1 MSAAPTNPAVL
12 SRLYLEAVLPCL
24 SELVAED
31 PTARGLIA
39 ELTASILF
47 KILGGRALTIRLQQG
62 QITCGHDDAH
72 LPSVV
77 LLFLSDSHLNAF
89 FAGNKWAVPVLI
101 WGGWRIRLL
110 ARFTRLAERLEA
122 VLDGDEAILQSAPG
136 RRLHARLS
144 LMAAGLGLPS
154 LAWGDAASQEVLC
167 SLPYGLASFTIRGE
181 QRATVWFERQAT
193 GCAAAWGEPPR
204 RPEVCIAFSDSET
217 AFAAMRDQM
226 DAMAAAGRGQIVV
239 DGLVPLADGLNFVM
253 QRMRPYLQPK
263 NP

>member
-31 PTARGLIA
+31 PTARDMIA
-39 ELTASILF
+39 KLTASIVF
-47 KILGGRALTIRLQQG
+47 KILGRRALRIHLQHG
-62 QITCGHDDAH
+62 RIACSSGGAR

-89 FAGNKWAVPVLI
+89 FSGNKWAVPVLI
-101 WGGWRIRLL
+101 WGGWQVRLL
-110 ARFTRLAERLEA
+110 SRFTRLAERLEA
-122 VLDGDEAILQSAPG
+122 VLEGDEVILQSAPG

-144 LMAAGLGLPS
+144 LMAAGLGLPA
-154 LAWGDAASQEVLC
+154 LAWGDEAAREAFR

-181 QRATVWFERQAT
+181 QHATVWFERQST
-193 GCAAAWGEPPR
+193 GCAAGWSEPPR
-204 RPEVCIAFSDSET
+204 RPEVCIAFSDCET

-226 DAMAAAGRGQIVV
+226 DTMAAAGRGQIIV

-263 NP
+263 DL